1 MVRALYSSL
10 RLNIATSCGS
20 SFGAYLQ
27 VATTICN
34 FEDEELVRYDGDYR
48 YFLERNDNILEKV
61 ESRYVTGLAGIQ
73 KAKRVNLEEI
83 TRSKKSFGGK
93 GGPSGRKDK
102 GVKNAKR
109 HAEKTL

>member
-1 MVRALYSSL
+1 MSCRVAYVRTVLLLLYL
-10 RLNIATSCGS
+10 ACI
-20 SFGAYLQ
+20 LQ

-34 FEDEELVRYDGDYR
+34 FEDGELVRYDGDYR

-61 ESRYVTGLAGIQ
+61 ESRYVSGLAGIQ

-109 HAEKTL
+109 HAEKAL

>member
-1 MVRALYSSL
+1 MRCHSSL
-10 RLNIATSCGS
+10 LLSDRIE
-20 SFGAYLQ
+20 Q

-34 FEDEELVRYDGDYR
+34 LEEGKLVRYDGDYR

-61 ESRYVTGLAGIQ
+61 ESRYVSGVSGIQ
-73 KAKRVNLEEI
+73 KAKVVDLEEVN
-83 TRSKKSFGGK
+83 KQKQKFGGK

-109 HAEKTL
+109 HAERV